1 MQLNEIWD
9 IVKEAILPLIGIIWF
24 FFKQKIDD
32 MESDLEEVED
42 KYRELEK
49 KLVFVESTYATKAE
63 LAQML
68 NQINS
73 TLMANNSTLEQ
84 KIEKI
89 MDLKNATIQMMLEEI
104 TKRTNSKDKN

>member
-32 MESDLEEVED
+32 MESDIEDVED

-73 TLMANNSTLEQ
+73 TLMANNTALEQ

-104 TKRTNSKDKN
+104 TKRNQSKD

>member
-1 MQLNEIWD
+1 MQLNEVWD

-73 TLMANNSTLEQ
+73 TLMANNTALEQ

>member
-9 IVKEAILPLIGIIWF
+9 ITKEAILPLIGLIWY
-24 FFKQKIDD
+24 FFKQKVDGMAEGID
-32 MESDLEEVED
+32 EVEEKCRD
-42 KYRELEK
+42 LEK

-73 TLMANNSTLEQ
+73 TLLVNNNTLEQ

-89 MDLKNATIQMMLEEI
+89 MDLKNAALQATLEEI
-104 TKRTNSKDKN
+104 AKRTTPTK

>member
-32 MESDLEEVED
+32 MESDIEEVED

-73 TLMANNSTLEQ
+73 TLTANNTALEQ

-104 TKRTNSKDKN
+104 TKRNTK

>member
-1 MQLNEIWD
+1 MQLNELWD
-9 IVKEAILPLIGIIWF
+9 IVKEAILPLIGVIWF
-24 FFKQKIDD
+24 IFKQKMDD
-32 MESDLEEVED
+32 IESDLDEVEE

-73 TLMANNSTLEQ
+73 TLMANNTALEQ

-104 TKRTNSKDKN
+104 TKRSQSKD

>member
-1 MQLNEIWD
+1 MQLNEVWD

-73 TLMANNSTLEQ
+73 TLMANNNALEQ

>member
-32 MESDLEEVED
+32 MESDIEDVED

-73 TLMANNSTLEQ
+73 TLMANNTALEQ

-104 TKRTNSKDKN
+104 TKRNTK

>member
-1 MQLNEIWD
+1 MELTEIWQ
-9 IVKEAILPLIGIIWF
+9 VTKEAIIPLVGVIWI
-24 FFKQKIDD
+24 FFKQKIETIE
-32 MESDLEEVED
+32 ESLKEIES
-42 KYRELEK
+42 KNRELEK

-68 NQINS
+68 SQINS
-73 TLMANNSTLEQ
+73 TLLANNTALEQ

-104 TKRTNSKDKN
+104 TKKQTKEK

>member
-1 MQLNEIWD
+1 MQLNELWD
-9 IVKEAILPLIGIIWF
+9 IVKEAILPLIGLIWYF
-24 FFKQKIDD
+24 FNQKLSN
-32 MESDLEEVED
+32 MEEDLEKVED
-42 KYRELEK
+42 KHRELEK

-73 TLMANNSTLEQ
+73 TLMVNNTALEQ

-89 MDLKNATIQMMLEEI
+89 MDLKNATIQIMLEEI
-104 TKRTNSKDKN
+104 TKRTQSKDK

>member
-1 MQLNEIWD
+1 MQLNEVWD

-73 TLMANNSTLEQ
+73 TLMANNGALEQ

>member
-32 MESDLEEVED
+32 MESDIEEVED

-49 KLVFVESTYATKAE
+49 KIVFVESTYATKAE

-73 TLMANNSTLEQ
+73 TLMANNTALEQ

-104 TKRTNSKDKN
+104 TKRNTK

>member
-1 MQLNEIWD
+1 MQLNELWE
-9 IVKEAILPLIGIIWF
+9 IVKEAILPLIGLIWYF
-24 FFKQKIDD
+24 INQKLSGLEQD
-32 MESDLEEVED
+32 MEKVED
-42 KYRELEK
+42 KHRELEK

-73 TLMANNSTLEQ
+73 TLMVNNTALEQ

-89 MDLKNATIQMMLEEI
+89 MDLKNATIQIMLEEI
-104 TKRTNSKDKN
+104 TKRTHTKDK